1 MLIRKDET
9 LLKNK
14 KTADVLNS
22 YFDSVTDSL
31 DLISCSTQT
40 DNENTDPLQNILKK
54 FHNHQL
60 NQN

>member
-1 MLIRKDET
+1 MCS
-9 LLKNK
+9 
-14 KTADVLNS
+14 NS

-40 DNENTDPLQNILKK
+40 DNENTDALQNISKK